1 MCLWE
6 NKAKTMGGDG
16 KGREMKRRDMGE
28 IEKKRKKKEGME
40 LTGGERNLCVRHRY
54 MHVLRHLQINS

>member
-1 MCLWE
+1 
-6 NKAKTMGGDG
+6 MGGDG

-28 IEKKRKKKEGME
+28 IEKKRKKKGGME
-40 LTGGERNLCVRHRY
+40 LTGGERNLCLRHRY